1 MTDTFSVTGFSILQT
16 RGELH
21 VLVTLLA
28 PLVRVTPIAVS
39 STHACPL
46 AAPTK
51 RSGSTMAKIAT
62 RYIPTSLVCRP
73 PRYWSPIKA
82 GIDLYD
88 FLSQD
93 KGQLPSPRDTLPC
106 SDAAVLTQSYP
117 RAHTAAPATTAST
130 DDAE

>member
-1 MTDTFSVTGFSILQT
+1 MTDSFSVTGFSFLQT
-16 RGELH
+16 KGEPH
-21 VLVTLLA
+21 VLATLLA
-28 PLVRVTPIAVS
+28 PLGRVTPLAVS

-62 RYIPTSLVCRP
+62 RYIPTSLVCTP
-73 PRYWSPIKA
+73 PPHWNSVEA

-88 FLSQD
+88 FLAQD
-93 KGQLPSPRDTLPC
+93 KGQLRSPRDTLPC
-106 SDAAVLTQSYP
+106 SDATLLTQSYP

-130 DDAE
+130 DHAE